1 MAREIA
7 KLRNSLVSRFGQGS
21 VPQDLWDAVEAV
33 VEAVVADR
41 NSRIGE
47 LEDSVKAADDHA
59 DTEIAEDRRE
69 IVAELEPLF
78 GAIFR
83 GDLDDAKAR
92 VGFLPAVLKGD
103 DPILSAYWRAKARP
117 TLFVPL
123 PA

>member
-1 MAREIA
+1 MAREVT
-7 KLRNSLVSRFGQGS
+7 KLRNSLVSRFGHGS
-21 VPQDLWDAVEAV
+21 VPQDLWDAVDAI
-33 VEAVVADR
+33 EAVVADR

-69 IVAELEPLF
+69 IAAELEPLF

-83 GDLDDAKAR
+83 GDMDDAKAR
-92 VGFLPAVLKGD
+92 VAFLPAALKGD